1 MGYIGQDKSTDY
13 EQESNAKALSE
24 AHMIRK
30 DGKKHAHALKHLK
43 KQAKHSSHAAETHAF
58 ESKYGGTVQPPAMG
72 AASNGTGSTG
82 EAEGAAVAGE

>member
-43 KQAKHSSHAAETHAF
+43 KQAKHSSHAAEAHAF
-58 ESKYGGTVQPPAMG
+58 ESKHGDSVQPNAQG
-72 AASNGTGSTG
+72 AANNGMGSTG
-82 EAEGAAVAGE
+82 EGQGAAVAGE